1 MDRVEQFW
9 RDFVV
14 ATGLDGGYTAWA
26 FGDDADAL
34 GRLVLERTKRATTSL
49 LSEYEADREP
59 LPRPGDMSVILDAQ
73 GQPLCVIRTTHV
85 DLSRIGDVDEAFAL
99 AEGEGDKSLG
109 HWRRAHERF
118 FASLGTNVD
127 EDTMVVLERFELL
140 WPTVGES

>member
-1 MDRVEQFW
+1 
-9 RDFVV
+9 
-14 ATGLDGGYTAWA
+14 
-26 FGDDADAL
+26 
-34 GRLVLERTKRATTSL
+34 
-49 LSEYEADREP
+49 
-59 LPRPGDMSVILDAQ
+59 MSVILDAQ
-73 GQPLCVIRTTHV
+73 GQPLCVIRTTRV